1 MIYRVFD
8 MTKPLLSD
16 DAEQDV
22 EAKTMT
28 EAVEKLAT
36 LKPNQYIRRVK
47 SGSARFVV
55 YNPNAHK
62 INKYLF
68 EIFNQ

>member
-16 DAEQDV
+16 EAEQDV

-36 LKPNQYIRRVK
+36 LKPSQYIRRVK
-47 SGSARFVV
+47 SGGARFVV
-55 YNPNAHK
+55 YNPNARK
-62 INKYLF
+62 ISKYMF
-68 EIFNQ
+68 EIFNR

>member
-1 MIYRVFD
+1 MIFRVFD
-8 MTKPLLSD
+8 MTKPTLSD
-16 DAEQDV
+16 EAERDV
-22 EAKTMT
+22 EAKTML
-28 EAVEKLAT
+28 EAVEKIAT

-55 YNPNAHK
+55 YNPNARK

-68 EIFNQ
+68 EVFNN

>member
-22 EAKTMT
+22 EAKSMA
-28 EAVEKLAT
+28 EAVEKLTT
-36 LKPNQYIRRVK
+36 LKPNQYIKRVK
-47 SGSARFVV
+47 SGGARFVV
-55 YNPNAHK
+55 YNPNARK
-62 INKYLF
+62 ISKYLF
-68 EIFNQ
+68 EIFNR